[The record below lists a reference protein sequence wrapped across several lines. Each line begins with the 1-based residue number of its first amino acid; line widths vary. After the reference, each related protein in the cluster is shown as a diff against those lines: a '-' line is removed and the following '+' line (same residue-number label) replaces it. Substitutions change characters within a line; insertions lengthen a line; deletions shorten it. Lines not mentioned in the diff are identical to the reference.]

1 MSHAEYH
8 HVHSEGD
15 QKAVL
20 NRISRA
26 IGHLESIK
34 RMVEKDRDC
43 SDVLIQLSAVRSA
56 ITNVSKLIMRHHI
69 EHCVIDAVHSGEFD
83 RIDDFKNAIE
93 RFIK

>member
-1 MSHAEYH
+1 MGHDEYH
-8 HVHSEGD
+8 HVHSAED
-15 QKAVL
+15 QKVVI

-26 IGHLESIK
+26 VGHLESIK

-83 RIDDFKNAIE
+83 RINDFKNAIE